1 VSNSVKDRS
10 GHGMLPKAE
19 RRALGKAAAAK
30 RAAQR
35 RRKQLLTKIGK
46 VAAPFGLVLLVVGAV
61 WIFTGNDAPPATPSA
76 SATPS
81 AEVEVENTTAPAS
94 VLPPGADPALATKP
108 VVGSST
114 EVPTELGVTTLITGT
129 GAPTANGQSITVNYV
144 GATLATGVE
153 FDSSWK
159 RNDTFTFTLGEGGV
173 IQGWDQGL
181 VGIPVGSRVQLDIPM
196 ALAYPNGDG
205 PAGDLRFVVDVLK
218 AV

>member
-10 GHGMLPKAE
+10 GVGLPPKAE

-46 VAAPFGLVLLVVGAV
+46 IAAPFGLVLIVIGAV
-61 WIFTGNDAPPATPSA
+61 WLFTGTDAPPASTPETQNPA
-76 SATPS
+76 A
-81 AEVEVENTTAPAS
+81 ENTTAPTS

-108 VVGSST
+108 VVTAGDPVT
-114 EVPTELGVTTLITGT
+114 ALGVTTLIAGT
-129 GAPTANGQSITVNYV
+129 GAPTAAGQTITVNYV
-144 GATLATGVE
+144 GVTLATGEE

-159 RNDTFTFTLGEGGV
+159 RNEPFSFTLGQGGV

-181 VGIPVGSRVQLDIPM
+181 VGIPVGSRVQLDIPL

-205 PAGDLRFVVDVLK
+205 PAGDLRFVVDILK
-218 AV
+218 AE